1 MGSGGALTLW
11 PPSNEAGA
19 YGFQSMRYIQVL
31 KTYFLANIRLNHPCT
46 NVVIDGGTLKREQ
59 SD

>member
-19 YGFQSMRYIQVL
+19 FAGLIDVLFRAGFW
-31 KTYFLANIRLNHPCT
+31 LAYRPPDDPAGAGLSLTVGFIKH
-46 NVVIDGGTLKREQ
+46 EQ
-59 SD
+59 SY